1 MERKVEVEDFGTF
14 LEVLKMLEVDK
25 NNGDVDCL
33 GWRGI
38 GNLIG
43 AGRGSMFV
51 PERVCWERTDERDKN
66 FTHVAVDESHL

>member
-33 GWRGI
+33 G
-38 GNLIG
+38 
-43 AGRGSMFV
+43 
-51 PERVCWERTDERDKN
+51 
-66 FTHVAVDESHL
+66 